1 MPETAALQCLRKYT
15 PSCSVHPHGPC
26 GLAIVP
32 LTPQALDDCIALRHV
47 MGYLAA
53 RLAVGLVDL
62 LRRFA
67 VRFDELASVAQICAL
82 LED

>member
-1 MPETAALQCLRKYT
+1 
-15 PSCSVHPHGPC
+15 
-26 GLAIVP
+26 
-32 LTPQALDDCIALRHV
+32 V

-67 VRFDELASVAQICAL
+67 VRFHELASVAQICSL
-82 LED
+82 LVD

>member
-1 MPETAALQCLRKYT
+1 
-15 PSCSVHPHGPC
+15 
-26 GLAIVP
+26 
-32 LTPQALDDCIALRHV
+32 

-62 LRRFA
+62 HRKFA
-67 VRFDELASVAQICAL
+67 VRFDERASVAQICSL